1 MDMNKTVL
9 EAIALRK
16 CLEATY
22 NRVRIRLA
30 PHILYTKHDQLYLDG
45 VTLERDGK
53 PPREIKVGAFKL
65 DGLNDLALTDREFEP
80 QHVFNPGRPQISGQ
94 HAVRRRNGLTLTLDH
109 AYCLA
114 TLSEASSMV
123 SPSRFGSR

>member
-1 MDMNKTVL
+1 MHHIAGMDMNKTVL

-22 NRVRIRLA
+22 NRTRIRFA

-65 DGLNDLALTDREFEP
+65 DGLNDLLLTDREFEP
-80 QHVFNPGRPQISGQ
+80 QHVFNPDEPKYQGSTLF
-94 HAVRRRNGLTLTLDH
+94 AV
-109 AYCLA
+109 AMA
-114 TLSEASSMV
+114 
-123 SPSRFGSR
+123 

>member
-22 NRVRIRLA
+22 NRTRIRLA
-30 PHILYTKHDQLYLDG
+30 PHILYTRHDQLYLDG

-65 DGLNDLALTDREFEP
+65 DGLGELALTDR
-80 QHVFNPGRPQISGQ
+80 VFDPLSGQ
-94 HAVRRRNGLTLTLDH
+94 HPVRRGNG
-109 AYCLA
+109 
-114 TLSEASSMV
+114 V
-123 SPSRFGSR
+123 SVTACPR

>member
-1 MDMNKTVL
+1 MDTNKTVL

-22 NRVRIRLA
+22 NRQRIRLA

-53 PPREIKVGAFKL
+53 PPRELKVRAFKL
-65 DGLNDLALTDREFEP
+65 DGVGDIALTDREFDRQP
-80 QHVFNPGRPQISGQ
+80 VFNPDEERYQGKTLF
-94 HAVRRRNGLTLTLDH
+94 AVEM
-109 AYCLA
+109 A
-114 TLSEASSMV
+114 
-123 SPSRFGSR
+123 

>member
-1 MDMNKTVL
+1 MLHRTINVEQHDRLAHIAAMDMNKTVL

-30 PHILYTKHDQLYLDG
+30 PHILYTKHDQLYLDA
-45 VTLERDGK
+45 VTVERDGK

-65 DGLNDLALTDREFEP
+65 DGLNDIALTDRQFEP
-80 QHVFNPGRPQISGQ
+80 QRVFNPQDAKYQGSTLF
-94 HAVRRRNGLTLTLDH
+94 AV
-109 AYCLA
+109 
-114 TLSEASSMV
+114 EAA
-123 SPSRFGSR
+123 

>member
-1 MDMNKTVL
+1 MDHIQVMDMNKTVL

-22 NRVRIRLA
+22 NRTRIRLA
-30 PHILYTKHDQLYLDG
+30 PHILYTRHDQLYLDA

-65 DGLNDLALTDREFEP
+65 DGLNDLALTAHMFDP
-80 QHVFNPGRPQISGQ
+80 QPVFNPSEDRYQGNTLF
-94 HAVRRRNGLTLTLDH
+94 AVEM
-109 AYCLA
+109 A
-114 TLSEASSMV
+114 
-123 SPSRFGSR
+123 

>member
-22 NRVRIRLA
+22 NRTRIRLA
-30 PHILYTKHDQLYLDG
+30 PHILYTRHDQLYLDG

-53 PPREIKVGAFKL
+53 PPREFKVGAFKL
-65 DGLNDLALTDREFEP
+65 YGLNDLALTDRVFDP
-80 QHVFNPGRPQISGQ
+80 QPVFNPQEDRYQGNTLF
-94 HAVRRRNGLTLTLDH
+94 AVEM
-109 AYCLA
+109 A
-114 TLSEASSMV
+114 
-123 SPSRFGSR
+123 

>member
-22 NRVRIRLA
+22 NRTRIRLA

-65 DGLNDLALTDREFEP
+65 DGLCDLALTPYEFEP
-80 QHVFNPGRPQISGQ
+80 QPVFNPREDRYQGNTLF
-94 HAVRRRNGLTLTLDH
+94 AVEM
-109 AYCLA
+109 A
-114 TLSEASSMV
+114 
-123 SPSRFGSR
+123 

>member
-1 MDMNKTVL
+1 MDTNKTVL

-22 NRVRIRLA
+22 NRQRIRLA

-53 PPREIKVGAFKL
+53 PPRELKVSAFKL
-65 DGLNDLALTDREFEP
+65 DGLGDMALTAHEFDLQP
-80 QHVFNPGRPQISGQ
+80 VFNPDEERYQGKTLF
-94 HAVRRRNGLTLTLDH
+94 AVEM
-109 AYCLA
+109 A
-114 TLSEASSMV
+114 
-123 SPSRFGSR
+123 

>member
-1 MDMNKTVL
+1 MDINKTVL

-22 NRVRIRLA
+22 NRTRIRLA
-30 PHILYTKHDQLYLDG
+30 PHILYTRHDQLYLDG

-65 DGLNDLALTDREFEP
+65 DGLGDLALTDRVFDP
-80 QHVFNPGRPQISGQ
+80 QPVFNPAEERYLGNTLF
-94 HAVRRRNGLTLTLDH
+94 AVEM
-109 AYCLA
+109 A
-114 TLSEASSMV
+114 
-123 SPSRFGSR
+123 